1 MAWWVWLIIAAATI
15 YLVGFIVVF
24 GVHAIFLQMVT
35 PGLALLRAAV
45 WPIWFATGWPEGE
58 PLPMD

>member
-1 MAWWVWLIIAAATI
+1 MAWWVWTLIGA
-15 YLVGFIVVF
+15 YCLGFVVTF
-24 GVHAIFLQMVT
+24 AGHVVFLQMVT

-45 WPIWFATGWPEGE
+45 WPIFLTTGWPSGE